1 MSKVFKLS
9 FRKVEGYTDIK
20 KNKKISYMG
29 QNMVFLKYKN
39 KKLTKLAT
47 YT

>member
-1 MSKVFKLS
+1 M
-9 FRKVEGYTDIK
+9 DIK
-20 KNKKISYMG
+20 KKIKNSYMG